1 VVKFLVLHRV
11 FFLNEQYS
19 SFTQLLDHSTVD
31 QLLTAP
37 ADYTTVCDF
46 LLHLPTKPS
55 ISSQVVAAAA
65 AAVIIII
72 RDQ

>member
-1 VVKFLVLHRV
+1 MVKSLVLHRV
-11 FFLNEQYS
+11 FFLNEHYS

-31 QLLTAP
+31 QLLTAA

-55 ISSQVVAAAA
+55 ISAQVVAAA

>member
-1 VVKFLVLHRV
+1 
-11 FFLNEQYS
+11 
-19 SFTQLLDHSTVD
+19 VD
-31 QLLTAP
+31 QLLTTA

-46 LLHLPTKPS
+46 LLHLTTKPS

-65 AAVIIII
+65 AVIIII